1 MKHAKPVKAWKS
13 SAAQAEWPDRR
24 AIDAGYSF
32 PSAGLSPAI
41 HTRVS
46 LTLVAVGT
54 PVTVPPLPPADIKVA
69 FFGINVIVAPSRE
82 AACISVGSR
91 TREGVLCACA
101 PAARPSRSATAVIRR
116 RTPLRVQRAGRSD
129 SDREDKGPR
138 RRHHEDAGRAA
149 RRLGGSPAANVKS
162 RRKVPAPQQR
172 DSTKSRPVMATR
184 PASGP
189 LNMLVMVPPNQHQR
203 LQKTARCTKYR
214 DPAAAGLLYERQWL
228 RNDDAT
234 FIVIRATCRIAGG

>member
-101 PAARPSRSATAVIRR
+101 PAARPSRSATAVIQR

-149 RRLGGSPAANVKS
+149 RRLTRRQCQEPPQGSGTATERFNEIAASHGHPAGQRPAQHACHGSPE
-162 RRKVPAPQQR
+162 PT
-172 DSTKSRPVMATR
+172 ST
-184 PASGP
+184 
-189 LNMLVMVPPNQHQR
+189 PPKN
-203 LQKTARCTKYR
+203 
-214 DPAAAGLLYERQWL
+214 RQMHK
-228 RNDDAT
+228 
-234 FIVIRATCRIAGG
+234 IS